1 MRKGYLRRDQSVVQN
16 TAIMLRVSRPWM
28 RSSLGSSQSM
38 DTGEQG
44 REVMFAFHDCKPSSW
59 AKALA
64 MRALYRCKGPARVTP
79 VFSDYQRLFLLSHVN
94 FTMMLPLRILS
105 SASCVTR
112 SRTHVPG
119 AIEYGTLTNQVIT
132 ESRTTSTLEATT
144 SSNCRCR
151 MVGWSKAAR
160 VDELRDRAMVCE
172 VEFTAKPYKGQ
183 VSHSF
188 LLEILVR

>member
-1 MRKGYLRRDQSVVQN
+1 MNAFIIRQQPKHGHR
-16 TAIMLRVSRPWM
+16 
-28 RSSLGSSQSM
+28 
-38 DTGEQG
+38 GEQG
-44 REVMFAFHDCKPSSW
+44 REVMFAFHDCKPSGW

-94 FTMMLPLRILS
+94 FTLMLPPRILS

-119 AIEYGTLTNQVIT
+119 AIVPDEHGTLMNQVIT

-160 VDELRDRAMVCE
+160 VDELRDRTMIRE
-172 VEFTAKPYKGQ
+172 VKFTAKPYKGQ